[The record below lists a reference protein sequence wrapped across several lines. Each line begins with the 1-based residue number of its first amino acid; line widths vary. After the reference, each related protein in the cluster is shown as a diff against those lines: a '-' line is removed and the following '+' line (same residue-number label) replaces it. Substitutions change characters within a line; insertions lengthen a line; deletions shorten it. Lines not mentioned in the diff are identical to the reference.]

1 MNRCRG
7 GIFIIKGRET
17 HRQNRSHMNR
27 IYWKMFIS
35 YTAILL
41 IIVICLEGYFVSSI
55 RSEQIEQS
63 TSNIRIAEMETSNY
77 IQQLYSNAGNIE
89 YSAYQVEDI
98 QWFLEDP
105 FEVYL
110 EKKIDNYT
118 KSVSMRYYGIDNF
131 VSNLLESESR
141 LESISFFSN
150 ANQRLSSYMKDGKV
164 KTSYFESWEFHT
176 IPNKLFRMG
185 QLVISKN
192 FYDQGEN
199 RSSIGNIIMNYNLNQ
214 INDVAEKYENIEIA
228 VFNSDKRLLFATG
241 DEKQLR
247 ELLNSDDDVTETGY
261 WEKNLNS
268 YIELN
273 PVSDCWIITYIPRN
287 AAAGIQGLWWLTL
300 ILIGVALFAMGEL
313 FVHLYLKKLTDRV
326 YVILDAM
333 GQASEGKLDA
343 HIDVPSDKLL
353 DELDII
359 AENFNQMCEDM
370 DAYIQ
375 KSYLAEIEQ
384 RNAELCA
391 LQSQINPHF
400 LYNTLEV
407 IRMKAICN
415 GDREVGRML
424 YSLAVIFRSQIKE
437 DDIISIAKELHY
449 CKKYLELFEYRY
461 HNKFS
466 FEINCKEAL
475 MEKPVIKFV
484 VQPIIENYF
493 VHGIRLEANDNLLI
507 ISVYEQE
514 KDIVIYVCDNGKG
527 MTEEEVRQKN
537 EQLKSGKRETGS
549 IGMQNVHT
557 RMRAAYGE
565 SYGVSLKRNEQG
577 GICVMLR
584 FPGEEN
590 KNV

>member
-1 MNRCRG
+1 
-7 GIFIIKGRET
+7 
-17 HRQNRSHMNR
+17 
-27 IYWKMFIS
+27 MFVL

-41 IIVICLEGYFVSSI
+41 IIVICLETYFVSSI
-55 RSEQIEQS
+55 RNEQMEQS
-63 TSNIRIAEMETSNY
+63 TSNVRIAEMEASNY

-98 QWFLEDP
+98 QWFLEDSL
-105 FEVYL
+105 EVYL
-110 EKKIDNYT
+110 KKKIDNYT
-118 KSVSMRYYGIDNF
+118 KSMSIRYYGIDNF
-131 VSNLLESESR
+131 VSNLLESETR
-141 LESISFFSN
+141 LESISFLSN
-150 ANQRLSSYMKDGKV
+150 ANQRLSSYMRDGKT
-164 KTSYFESWEFHT
+164 KTTYFESWEFHT

-185 QLVISKN
+185 QLVVSKN
-192 FYDQGEN
+192 FYDQNGN
-199 RSSIGNIIMNYNLNQ
+199 RNSIGSLIMNYNLNQ
-214 INDVAEKYENIEIA
+214 LSDIAEKYENIEIA
-228 VFNSDKRLLFATG
+228 VFNSDRRLLFATG
-241 DEKQLR
+241 DEKRLR
-247 ELLNSDDDVTETGY
+247 EILNEDGDVTKTTH
-261 WEKNLNS
+261 WEDYLKS

-273 PVSDCWIITYIPRN
+273 PVSDCWIIAYIPKN
-287 AAAGIQGLWWLTL
+287 LAASIQNLWWITL
-300 ILIGVALFAMGEL
+300 ILIGIALFAMGEL
-313 FVHLYLKKLTDRV
+313 FVHLYLKKLTDRL
-326 YVILDAM
+326 YVILEAM
-333 GQASEGKLDA
+333 SSASKGKLDV
-343 HIDVPSDKLL
+343 HINTPNNKPL

-359 AENFNQMCEDM
+359 AENFNQMCQDM

-437 DDIISIAKELHY
+437 ADIITIAKELHY

-466 FEINCKEAL
+466 FEINCPEAL

-493 VHGIRLEANDNLLI
+493 VHGIRLEATDNLLM
-507 ISVYEQE
+507 ISVYQQG
-514 KDIVIYVCDNGKG
+514 KDIVIYVSDNGKG
-527 MTEEEVRQKN
+527 MTEEEVQRKN

-549 IGMQNVHT
+549 IGIQNVHT
-557 RMRAAYGE
+557 RMRAAYGDA
-565 SYGVSLKRNEQG
+565 YGVSLKRNEPG

>member
-1 MNRCRG
+1 MNRHRG
-7 GIFIIKGRET
+7 GILIIKGKET
-17 HRQNRSHMNR
+17 HKQNRKHVNR
-27 IYWKMFIS
+27 IYWKMFVL
-35 YTAILL
+35 YTAVLL
-41 IIVICLEGYFVSSI
+41 VIVICLEGYFVSSI
-55 RSEQIEQS
+55 RSEQIEQNA
-63 TSNIRIAEMETSNY
+63 SNVHIAEMEASNY

-98 QWFLEDP
+98 QWFLEDSL
-105 FEVYL
+105 EVYL
-110 EKKIDNYT
+110 KKKIDNYT
-118 KSVSMRYYGIDNF
+118 KSMSIRYYGIDNF

-141 LESISFFSN
+141 LESISFLSN

-176 IPNKLFRMG
+176 IPNKLFKMG

-192 FYDQGEN
+192 FYDQNGN

-214 INDVAEKYENIEIA
+214 LNSIAEKYENIEIA
-228 VFNSDKRLLFATG
+228 VFNSDRRLLFATG

-247 ELLNSDDDVTETGY
+247 ELLNRNEDVTETTY
-261 WEKNLNS
+261 WENYLKS

-273 PVSDCWIITYIPRN
+273 PVSDCWVISYIPRN
-287 AAAGIQGLWWLTL
+287 MAASIQGLWWVTL
-300 ILIGVALFAMGEL
+300 VLIGIALFAMGEL
-313 FVHLYLKKLTDRV
+313 FVHLYLKKLTDRL
-326 YVILDAM
+326 YVILEAM
-333 GQASEGKLDA
+333 RQASEGKLDV
-343 HIDVPSDKLL
+343 HVDTPNNKPL

-359 AENFNQMCEDM
+359 AENFNQMCQDM
-370 DAYIQ
+370 DTYIQ

-437 DDIISIAKELHY
+437 ADIITIAKELHY

-466 FEINCKEAL
+466 FEINCAEAL

-493 VHGIRLEANDNLLI
+493 VHGIRLEANDNLLV
-507 ISVYEQE
+507 ISVYQQG
-514 KDIVIYVCDNGKG
+514 KDIVIYVSDNGKG
-527 MTEEEVRQKN
+527 MTEEEVQQKN
-537 EQLKSGKRETGS
+537 EQLKNGKRETGS
-549 IGMQNVHT
+549 IGIQNVHI
-557 RMRAAYGE
+557 RMRAAYGDA
-565 SYGVSLKRNEQG
+565 YGVSLKRNEQG

-590 KNV
+590 RNV

>member
-1 MNRCRG
+1 MNRRRG
-7 GIFIIKGRET
+7 GILIIKGKET
-17 HRQNRSHMNR
+17 HKQNRNHVNR
-27 IYWKMFIS
+27 IYWKMFVL
-35 YTAILL
+35 YTAILFM
-41 IIVICLEGYFVSSI
+41 IVICLEGYFFSSI
-55 RSEQIEQS
+55 RGEQVEQN
-63 TSNIRIAEMETSNY
+63 TSNVRIAEMEASNY

-98 QWFLEDP
+98 QWFLEDSL
-105 FEVYL
+105 EVYL
-110 EKKIDNYT
+110 EKKINNYT
-118 KSVSMRYYGIDNF
+118 KSMSIRYYGIDNF

-141 LESISFFSN
+141 LESISFLSN

-164 KTSYFESWEFHT
+164 KTSYFETWEFHT
-176 IPNKLFRMG
+176 IPNKLFKMG

-192 FYDQGEN
+192 FYDQNGN

-214 INDVAEKYENIEIA
+214 LNSIAEKYENIEIA
-228 VFNSDKRLLFATG
+228 VFNSDRRLLFATG

-247 ELLNSDDDVTETGY
+247 ELLNRNEDVTETTY
-261 WEKNLNS
+261 WENYLKS

-273 PVSDCWIITYIPRN
+273 PVSDCWVISYIPRN
-287 AAAGIQGLWWLTL
+287 MAASIQGLWWVTL
-300 ILIGVALFAMGEL
+300 VLIGIALFAMGEL
-313 FVHLYLKKLTDRV
+313 FVHLYLKKLTDRL
-326 YVILDAM
+326 YVILEAM
-333 GQASEGKLDA
+333 RQASEGKLDV
-343 HIDVPSDKLL
+343 HVDTPNNKPL

-359 AENFNQMCEDM
+359 AENFNQMCQDM
-370 DAYIQ
+370 DTYIQ

-437 DDIISIAKELHY
+437 ADIITIAKELHY

-466 FEINCKEAL
+466 FEINCPEAL

-493 VHGIRLEANDNLLI
+493 VHGIRLESNDNLLM
-507 ISVYEQE
+507 ISVYQQG
-514 KDIVIYVCDNGKG
+514 KDIIIYVCDNGKG
-527 MTEEEVRQKN
+527 MTEEEVQQKN

-549 IGMQNVHT
+549 IGIQNVHI
-557 RMRAAYGE
+557 RMRAAYGDA
-565 SYGVSLKRNEQG
+565 YGVSLKRNEPG

>member
-1 MNRCRG
+1 MNRHRG
-7 GIFIIKGRET
+7 GILIIKGKET
-17 HRQNRSHMNR
+17 HKQNRKHVNR
-27 IYWKMFIS
+27 IYWKMFVL
-35 YTAILL
+35 YTAVLL
-41 IIVICLEGYFVSSI
+41 VIVICLEGYFVSSI
-55 RSEQIEQS
+55 RSEQIEQNA
-63 TSNIRIAEMETSNY
+63 SNVRIAEMEASNY

-98 QWFLEDP
+98 QWFLEDSL
-105 FEVYL
+105 EVYL
-110 EKKIDNYT
+110 KKKIDNYT
-118 KSVSMRYYGIDNF
+118 KSMSIRYYGIDNF

-141 LESISFFSN
+141 LESISFLSN

-176 IPNKLFRMG
+176 IPNKLFKMG

-192 FYDQGEN
+192 FYDQNGN

-214 INDVAEKYENIEIA
+214 LNSIAEKYENIEIA
-228 VFNSDKRLLFATG
+228 VFNSDRRLLFATG

-247 ELLNSDDDVTETGY
+247 ELLNRNEDVTETTY
-261 WEKNLNS
+261 WENYLKS

-273 PVSDCWIITYIPRN
+273 PVSDCWVISYIPRN
-287 AAAGIQGLWWLTL
+287 MAASIQGLWWVTL
-300 ILIGVALFAMGEL
+300 VLIGIALFAMGEL
-313 FVHLYLKKLTDRV
+313 FVHLYLKKLTDRL
-326 YVILDAM
+326 YVILEAM
-333 GQASEGKLDA
+333 RQASEGKLDV
-343 HIDVPSDKLL
+343 HVDTPNNKPL

-359 AENFNQMCEDM
+359 AENFNQMCQDM
-370 DAYIQ
+370 DTYIQ

-437 DDIISIAKELHY
+437 ADIITIAKELHY

-466 FEINCKEAL
+466 FEINCAEAL

-493 VHGIRLEANDNLLI
+493 VHGIRLEANDNLLV
-507 ISVYEQE
+507 ISVYQQG
-514 KDIVIYVCDNGKG
+514 KDIVIYVSDNGKG
-527 MTEEEVRQKN
+527 MTEEEVQQKN
-537 EQLKSGKRETGS
+537 EQLKNGKRETGS
-549 IGMQNVHT
+549 IGIQNVHI
-557 RMRAAYGE
+557 RMRAAYGDA
-565 SYGVSLKRNEQG
+565 YGVSLKRNEQG

-590 KNV
+590 RNV